1 MARKRRGRPVS
12 GILLLDKPAG
22 ASSNGVLQRVR
33 WLFKA
38 QKAGHTGS
46 LDPLA
51 TGMLPICFGEATK
64 LSGYLL
70 DADKCYTVTAQLG
83 TATTTGDAEGEV
95 VEHGSLDPRSFV
107 DAAQDFVGEIEQI
120 PPMYSA
126 VKHQGRRLYELARAG
141 ETVERKRRRICIHAI
156 DLIDQTTESVTLSV
170 SCSKGTYIRTLV
182 EDIAKAAGGCAH
194 VAALHRTQ
202 AGPFEGAMVSMD
214 QIESLSDDVAA
225 LDQLLLPATT
235 AVVDWPTVHV
245 NADSAYFL
253 RRGQAV
259 QVPKA
264 PTEGLVAMLGPGND
278 LIGIGEILDD
288 GRVGPRRV
296 MALQPAG
303 DTPS

>member
-70 DADKCYTVTAQLG
+70 DADKRYTVTAQLG

-95 VEHGSLDPRSFV
+95 AEHGGLDPRSFV
-107 DAAQDFVGEIEQI
+107 AAAQDFVGEIEQV

-141 ETVERKRRRICIHAI
+141 ETVERKRRRISIHAI
-156 DLIDQTTESVTLSV
+156 ELIDQTAESVTLSV

-202 AGPFEGAMVSMD
+202 AGPFEGAMVTMD

-235 AVVDWPTVHV
+235 AVADWPTVHV

-296 MALQPAG
+296 MASQPAG

>member
-33 WLFKA
+33 WMFKA

-70 DADKCYTVTAQLG
+70 DADKRYTVTASLG
-83 TATTTGDAEGEV
+83 VSTTTGDAEGEPS
-95 VEHGSLDPRSFV
+95 ERGALDPGAFV
-107 DAAQDFVGEIEQI
+107 EAASGFLGEIEQI

-141 ETVERKRRRICIHAI
+141 QSVERKRRCITLHAI
-156 DLIDQTTESVTLSV
+156 DLVEMDAESVTLSV
-170 SCSKGTYIRTLV
+170 ACSKGTYIRTLI
-182 EDIAKAAGGCAH
+182 EDIARAAGGCAH

-202 AGPFEGAMVSMD
+202 AGPFAGDMVSMET
-214 QIESLSDDVAA
+214 IESRCEDVEA
-225 LDQLLLPATT
+225 LDALLLPSLT
-235 AVVDWPTVHV
+235 AVADWPTVHV

-264 PTEGLVAMLGPGND
+264 PTEGLVAMLGPGDD
-278 LIGIGEILDD
+278 LVGIGEILDD

-296 MALQPAG
+296 MASQA
-303 DTPS
+303 T